1 MHKNILLILSFSFLF
16 SADKSELYK
25 IEGMH
30 CGYGCVNKV
39 KSLVNSLEG
48 IKLCEV
54 SYENSSMEIQYDD
67 DKVSSEMILKLLS
80 DNTTYKTALIT
91 KEKEKKT
98 FWSKFKGIFKS

>member
-1 MHKNILLILSFSFLF
+1 MKYIFSVLFFSFLV
-16 SADKSELYK
+16 SADKSESYK

-48 IKLCEV
+48 VKLCDV

-67 DKVSSEMILKLLS
+67 TKVNSEMILKLLS
-80 DNTTYKTALIT
+80 DNTTYKTALVV
-91 KEKEKKT
+91 KEKEKKS

>member
-1 MHKNILLILSFSFLF
+1 MKYILSILLFSFLV
-16 SADKSELYK
+16 SADKSESYK

-39 KSLVNSLEG
+39 KSLVNSLDG

-54 SYENSSMEIQYDD
+54 SYENSSMQIQYDD
-67 DKVSSEMILKLLS
+67 NKVNSDMILKLLS
-80 DNTTYKTALIT
+80 DNTTYKTALIA
-91 KEKEKKT
+91 KEKKT

>member
-1 MHKNILLILSFSFLF
+1 MKYILSVLFFSFLV
-16 SADKSELYK
+16 SADKSESYK

-39 KSLVNSLEG
+39 KSLVNSLDG
-48 IKLCEV
+48 VKLCDV

-67 DKVSSEMILKLLS
+67 TKVNSEMILKLLS
-80 DNTTYKTALIT
+80 DNTTYKTALVV
-91 KEKEKKT
+91 KEKKS

>member
-1 MHKNILLILSFSFLF
+1 MKYIFSVLFFSFLV
-16 SADKSELYK
+16 SADKSESYK

-48 IKLCEV
+48 VKLCDV

-67 DKVSSEMILKLLS
+67 TKVNSEMILKLLS
-80 DNTTYKTALIT
+80 DNTTYKTALVV
-91 KEKEKKT
+91 EEKKS

>member
-1 MHKNILLILSFSFLF
+1 MKYILSILLFSLLV
-16 SADKSELYK
+16 SADKSESYK

-67 DKVSSEMILKLLS
+67 NKVNSDMILKILS
-80 DNTTYKTALIT
+80 DNTTYKTALVT
-91 KEKEKKT
+91 KEKKR
-98 FWSKFKGIFKS
+98 FWSRFKGIFKS